1 MRMWWWSSHPTKNG
15 KRQKIHRKEK
25 LRLLS
30 LKLSHLLK
38 RKSRPK
44 QKKEV
49 CAFFLDPEQQYCKG
63 PYLVCKKRSAQVR
76 VAKVVKEISA
86 APRLYDCGTE
96 CNTEN
101 FPEMG
106 E

>member
-1 MRMWWWSSHPTKNG
+1 M
-15 KRQKIHRKEK
+15 
-25 LRLLS
+25 L
-30 LKLSHLLK
+30 
-38 RKSRPK
+38 
-44 QKKEV
+44 
-49 CAFFLDPEQQYCKG
+49 FLGPEQQYCKG

-86 APRLYDCGTE
+86 APRLHDCGTE